1 MANIT
6 GTAGNDILTGTS
18 TDDTMFGLEGGD
30 TLSSLAGNDVVTG
43 GAGTDT
49 LIVNYAAAA
58 TDVTMARPTASGPSL
73 VSSPPGGVSVST
85 TGLLV
90 ASQGVEASYTGFDAS
105 QYQKL
110 WWGPTVGAALDGQID
125 SPTETLTLESI
136 NGNVATWTGQ
146 TALASDGGPRA
157 RSRGYGRRARRGSMT
172 EGRCGLRL
180 TASQVRDFP
189 R

>member
-18 TDDTMFGLEGGD
+18 TDDTMFGLAGGD

-90 ASQGVEASYTGFDAS
+90 ASQGVEASCARLRCEPAIRS
-105 QYQKL
+105 
-110 WWGPTVGAALDGQID
+110 
-125 SPTETLTLESI
+125 S
-136 NGNVATWTGQ
+136 
-146 TALASDGGPRA
+146 GGDRP
-157 RSRGYGRRARRGSMT
+157 SARRWM
-172 EGRCGLRL
+172 GRS
-180 TASQVRDFP
+180 TARP
-189 R
+189 RR